1 MDLIERFLT
10 GCIVSARRQR
20 ILFELS
26 KPKKYDDAISRFAH
40 NPKSI
45 IKPDSIVAIVDSEHI
60 PQDYFKGELLML
72 SFLKRES
79 LGEDS
84 EQARRIVSGGHGP
97 IVLVSS
103 SGTALVK
110 TEDNEILLLRFEA

>member
-26 KPKKYDDAISRFAH
+26 KPKKYVDAISRFAH
-40 NPKSI
+40 NPKWI
-45 IKPDSIVAIVDSEHI
+45 IEPDSIVATIDSEHI

-72 SFLKRES
+72 TFLKMEN
-79 LGEDS
+79 LGKDS
-84 EQARRIVSGGHGP
+84 EQAKRIVSSGYGP
-97 IVLVSS
+97 IVLISS